1 MGKDNKW
8 LVLGG
13 LAVVAGAGAL
23 YLTQKCGI
31 LYPIFKS
38 QCNASEAR
46 AQGMSPS
53 QITDQW
59 WAQQYPKQFDSTA

>member
-8 LVLGG
+8 LILGG
-13 LAVVAGAGAL
+13 LAVAGAGAL

-46 AQGMSPS
+46 AQGLPVEA
-53 QITDQW
+53 ITDQW
-59 WAQQYPKQFDSTA
+59 RAQQYPKQFDSTA

>member
-1 MGKDNKW
+1 MGKNNNM
-8 LVLGG
+8 LLILGG
-13 LAVVAGAGAL
+13 LAVAGAGAL
-23 YLTQKCGI
+23 YFTQKCGI

-46 AQGMSPS
+46 AQGMAPE

-59 WAQQYPKQFDSTA
+59 LAQNYPKQFGTK